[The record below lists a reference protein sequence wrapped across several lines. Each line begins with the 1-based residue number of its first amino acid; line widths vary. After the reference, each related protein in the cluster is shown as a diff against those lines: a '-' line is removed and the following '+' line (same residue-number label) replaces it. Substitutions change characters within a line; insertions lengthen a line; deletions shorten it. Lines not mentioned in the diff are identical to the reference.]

1 MSQTKK
7 TAQRKR
13 RSKALPLLGAAGLS
27 LSLAT
32 NASAATGGINP
43 DAVSQQVKLYEEE
56 IADASL
62 ATFHVF
68 DRERVGINRPRARLA
83 MGVGGCGCAGC
94 GCACGIGLYY
104 HYTPPVLGE
113 PRQYFTPPP
122 PWRLRLLR
130 HLSPPRENCPCLPTF
145 IAPPQLIYGCQGLC
159 GLLSH

>member
-1 MSQTKK
+1 MSAQSNRGSVMSQTKS

-56 IADASL
+56 IADVSL

-68 DRERVGINRPRARLA
+68 DRERASTHRPRTRLA

-113 PRQYFTPPP
+113 PVYPPYPPP
-122 PWRLRLLR
+122 PRPIRPAHKYKSHHGSAAKTR
-130 HLSPPRENCPCLPTF
+130 H
-145 IAPPQLIYGCQGLC
+145 A
-159 GLLSH
+159 

>member
-1 MSQTKK
+1 VSQTKD

-13 RSKALPLLGAAGLS
+13 RSKALPVLGAAGLS

-32 NASAATGGINP
+32 NATASIAGMNP
-43 DAVSQQVKLYEEE
+43 DRVSQQVMLYEEE
-56 IADASL
+56 IADVSL

-68 DRERVGINRPRARLA
+68 DKEKARIHRPRARLA

-113 PRQYFTPPP
+113 PVYPPP
-122 PWRLRLLR
+122 P
-130 HLSPPRENCPCLPTF
+130 PRPIRP
-145 IAPPQLIYGCQGLC
+145 AHKYK
-159 GLLSH
+159 SHHWTR